1 MTRSTPKSVRAATRG
16 TALLL
21 SAALVAATAPVLP
34 RGWEAANFLASQ
46 RDETAIADSQLKSL
60 SPDDYI
66 AAIRDA
72 LSKGDADLADSLRAL
87 AARQAGPLPG
97 SVTEDVDSALA
108 EADSRMAE
116 DAWQGFLSGHADSEP
131 ALAGALAADLTGYG
145 DIRDLYNEADKYIS
159 GAEIDTTT
167 VALAAVGLTLTV
179 VTVFSLGAAAPEKAG
194 VSVVKVVNR
203 MGRLSRPLRRQVLTL
218 AREAVDTDALRAF
231 GRSLGSFDYRA
242 IRTAA
247 GRIVRPAPATRLKQL
262 GADVATLGENA
273 GYRGTLQ
280 ALAKADD
287 AAELGRMA
295 RLSKSF
301 GRATRG
307 ALVLLGDAALTLA
320 TIAGVVFSW
329 TVGSLFWILAAIII
343 ATRTGVMALRL
354 GFVALL
360 WSIRGLR
367 AMLFFA
373 ARRPDLVAAPGLPG
387 AAQ

>member
-21 SAALVAATAPVLP
+21 SAALVAASAPVLP
-34 RGWEAANFLASQ
+34 RGWEAANFLANEP
-46 RDETAIADSQLKSL
+46 DETAIADYRLRSL
-60 SPDDYI
+60 SQDDYV
-66 AAIRDA
+66 AAIGNA
-72 LSKGDADLADSLRAL
+72 LAAGDADLADSLRAL
-87 AARQAGPLPG
+87 AARQSVPLPETT
-97 SVTEDVDSALA
+97 VNDVDAALA
-108 EADSRMAE
+108 EAGSRMAE

-159 GAEIDTTT
+159 GGEIDTTT

-179 VTVFSLGAAAPEKAG
+179 VTVFSLGATAPEKAG

-231 GRSLGSFDYRA
+231 GKSLGSFDYRA
-242 IRTAA
+242 VRTAA
-247 GRIVRPAPATRLKQL
+247 GRIVKPAPAGKLKQL

-295 RLSKSF
+295 RLSKGF

-329 TVGSLFWILAAIII
+329 TVGSLFWILAAIVIV
-343 ATRTGVMALRL
+343 TRTGVMALRL
-354 GFVALL
+354 SFATLL
-360 WSIRGLR
+360 WSTRGLR
-367 AMLFFA
+367 RMAKAFLGV
-373 ARRPDLVAAPGLPG
+373 RRPELIAGG
-387 AAQ
+387 AL